1 MADDAAGASWEEQKA
16 KWGARGARGMRTCA
30 PGRECL
36 ADGRTG
42 RQALEEQSG
51 NNEAPEDA
59 FVRGLAEARA
69 EKERRRAS
77 RGGEGSR
84 ASQRRR
90 KRAGGG
96 GAPAAAPTPA
106 PAPAAAARKPAPAA
120 AARKP
125 APKPR
130 ATPRPAKRRS
140 GETAAVD
147 TDKPKRARKSSVSA
161 GVSSLFLTSPT
172 THTHAQSAA
181 AAAPRNLGEGLW
193 VRDTAAGTGAAAEA
207 GATVAVLYTCR
218 LHATNKRVDHR
229 SNPNSPFTFILGRG
243 AVVEGLDRGLEGM
256 AVGGEREL
264 VVPAHLGYGTAGAPP
279 KIPPDAALHFAIKL
293 LRVGDGEDA
302 AKGGKRR
309 RARGARGGARAAKKK
324 LAAKLRAAGEK

>member
-1 MADDAAGASWEEQKA
+1 M
-16 KWGARGARGMRTCA
+16 
-30 PGRECL
+30 
-36 ADGRTG
+36 
-42 RQALEEQSG
+42 
-51 NNEAPEDA
+51 
-59 FVRGLAEARA
+59 
-69 EKERRRAS
+69 
-77 RGGEGSR
+77 
-84 ASQRRR
+84 
-90 KRAGGG
+90 
-96 GAPAAAPTPA
+96 
-106 PAPAAAARKPAPAA
+106 
-120 AARKP
+120 
-125 APKPR
+125 
-130 ATPRPAKRRS
+130 
-140 GETAAVD
+140 
-147 TDKPKRARKSSVSA
+147 
-161 GVSSLFLTSPT
+161 SSLFLTSPT

-193 VRDTAAGTGAAAEA
+193 VRDTAAGTGASAA

-264 VVPAHLGYGTAGAPP
+264 VVPAHLGGTAGAPP

-309 RARGARGGARAAKKK
+309 RARARRARRRPRGYDGPLIGRLL
-324 LAAKLRAAGEK
+324 LARRGFAVRSVENLARTVRINKASRRTVFRERDKVVKIILARPRVT

>member
-1 MADDAAGASWEEQKA
+1 MTQAA
-16 KWGARGARGMRTCA
+16 T
-30 PGRECL
+30 
-36 ADGRTG
+36 
-42 RQALEEQSG
+42 
-51 NNEAPEDA
+51 
-59 FVRGLAEARA
+59 
-69 EKERRRAS
+69 
-77 RGGEGSR
+77 
-84 ASQRRR
+84 
-90 KRAGGG
+90 
-96 GAPAAAPTPA
+96 
-106 PAPAAAARKPAPAA
+106 
-120 AARKP
+120 
-125 APKPR
+125 
-130 ATPRPAKRRS
+130 
-140 GETAAVD
+140 
-147 TDKPKRARKSSVSA
+147 
-161 GVSSLFLTSPT
+161 
-172 THTHAQSAA
+172 
-181 AAAPRNLGEGLW
+181 
-193 VRDTAAGTGAAAEA
+193 AAAEA

-302 AKGGKRR
+302 KGGKRR

>member
-1 MADDAAGASWEEQKA
+1 
-16 KWGARGARGMRTCA
+16 MRTCA

-42 RQALEEQSG
+42 RQALEDVG
-51 NNEAPEDA
+51 GNEAPEDA

-90 KRAGGG
+90 KRAGAG
-96 GAPAAAPTPA
+96 GAGAHSRARARRRA
-106 PAPAAAARKPAPAA
+106 RAAPAAAARNRPPPPAA
-120 AARKP
+120 AAAAKP
-125 APKPR
+125 AAKPR
-130 ATPRPAKRRS
+130 ATPRPPKRRS

-193 VRDTAAGTGAAAEA
+193 VRDTAAGTGASAAA

-302 AKGGKRR
+302 EKGGKRR
-309 RARGARGGARAAKKK
+309 ARRARARGAALPRGERL
-324 LAAKLRAAGEK
+324 LAAKLRAAGSRRCEWPR